1 MFNLIMKAIRRAV
14 CDLVVLSVLFTALPV
29 AVGKMYPESGAEKF
43 SIVAYEKE
51 TCGGAVLRVCGI
63 PIKLGES
70 GERVVETFRSLL
82 DSVSQAKPAAIG
94 ENVE

>member
-1 MFNLIMKAIRRAV
+1 MFKLIMKAIRRAV

-29 AVGKMYPESGAEKF
+29 AVGRMNPESGAEKF

-63 PIKLGES
+63 PIRLGES

-82 DSVSQAKPAAIG
+82 DSVSQAKPVAIG